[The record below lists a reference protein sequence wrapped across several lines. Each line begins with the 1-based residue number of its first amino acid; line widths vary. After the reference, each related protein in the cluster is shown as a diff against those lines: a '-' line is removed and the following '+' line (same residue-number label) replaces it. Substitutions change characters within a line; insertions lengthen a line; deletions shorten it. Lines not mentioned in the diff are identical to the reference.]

1 MAAKREHAKRWC
13 FTINN
18 HSDVDI
24 WWAKGEHNNIMD
36 EFMMEV
42 HKIKYFI
49 AQEEEGE
56 ECHTRHIQGFVIFH
70 KVMYLTGLKKIT
82 KRAHWE
88 VTRGTDQQASDYCEK
103 EETRMEGGR
112 RWKWGELPKREIK
125 SRDDRLADACDV
137 LDSLKEGYK
146 RPAEIDSCTL
156 MQCGFIQAMNALC
169 ADILGPYRPT
179 LKIISLIGVPGSGKS
194 HAIQVN
200 CPNHGRMIYGNNG
213 NWAQN
218 PTADVMVF
226 EEFNGQIPLQ
236 RMLQMLDPY
245 PLALEVKGRMAPAM
259 YTVVIITSN
268 TTPDMWYPI
277 KASDEQ
283 EPAVLQRK
291 MDSIHALWDRLG
303 YKHGGYTPVR
313 KTGIYVQGTG
323 NIEEDRNLFMRELG
337 KALDI
342 PEPIEDDEEEHPQMP
357 LSAHAAADITDGE
370 EDDEVILSSLT
381 RCPST
386 DLNNHFH

>member
-1 MAAKREHAKRWC
+1 MAARQHAKRWC

-24 WWAKGEHNNIMD
+24 WWAKGPHSWEMD
-36 EFMMEV
+36 EELMKRL
-42 HKIKYFI
+42 KIKYFI
-49 AQEEEGE
+49 AQEEVGE
-56 ECHTRHIQGFVIFH
+56 ECGTPHIQGFVIFH
-70 KVMYLTGLKKIT
+70 KRMTLAGLKKIT
-82 KRAHWE
+82 VRAHWE
-88 VTRGTDQQASDYCEK
+88 ITKGTDQQASDYCEK
-103 EETRMEGGR
+103 DETRMEGGH

-137 LDSLKEGYK
+137 LDGLKDAYK
-146 RPAEIDSCTL
+146 RPSEIDSCTL
-156 MQCGFIQAMNALC
+156 MQCGFIPAMNALC
-169 ADILGPYRPT
+169 ADILGPYRPK
-179 LKIISLIGVPGSGKS
+179 LKIITLIGIPGSGKS
-194 HAIQVN
+194 YAIQM
-200 CPNHGRMIYGNNG
+200 CAPKHGRIIYGNNG
-213 NWAQN
+213 CWAQN

-259 YTVVIITSN
+259 YETVIITSN

-277 KASDEQ
+277 KAIEEN

-303 YKHGGYTPVR
+303 FKHGGYTPVR

-323 NIEEDRNLFMRELG
+323 NIEEDRNLFMRSLYN
-337 KALDI
+337 ALDI
-342 PEPIEDDEEEHPQMP
+342 AEPIEDDDEEHPQMP

>member
-1 MAAKREHAKRWC
+1 M
-13 FTINN
+13 
-18 HSDVDI
+18 
-24 WWAKGEHNNIMD
+24 
-36 EFMMEV
+36 
-42 HKIKYFI
+42 
-49 AQEEEGE
+49 
-56 ECHTRHIQGFVIFH
+56 
-70 KVMYLTGLKKIT
+70 
-82 KRAHWE
+82 
-88 VTRGTDQQASDYCEK
+88 
-103 EETRMEGGR
+103 
-112 RWKWGELPKREIK
+112 
-125 SRDDRLADACDV
+125 RL
-137 LDSLKEGYK
+137 
-146 RPAEIDSCTL
+146 
-156 MQCGFIQAMNALC
+156 
-169 ADILGPYRPT
+169 
-179 LKIISLIGVPGSGKS
+179 
-194 HAIQVN
+194 
-200 CPNHGRMIYGNNG
+200 MIYGNNG

>member
-1 MAAKREHAKRWC
+1 MAARPHAKRWC

-18 HSDVDI
+18 PSDEDY
-24 WWAKGEHNNIMD
+24 WWLNEKGDEEVAKELMD
-36 EFMMEV
+36 KY
-42 HKIKYFI
+42 KIKYFI
-49 AQEEEGE
+49 CQEEVGE
-56 ECHTRHIQGFVIFH
+56 EGTFHIQGFVIFH
-70 KVMYLTGLKKIT
+70 KVMYLTGLKKIN

-88 VTRGTDQQASDYCEK
+88 ITKGSDQQASDYCEK
-103 EETRMEGGR
+103 DDTHTGGR
-112 RWKWGELPKREIK
+112 WKYGELPKREIK

-137 LDSLKEGYK
+137 LDGLKEAYK
-146 RPAEIDSCTL
+146 RPSDIDSCTL
-156 MQCGFIQAMNALC
+156 MQCGFIPAMNALC
-169 ADILGPYRPT
+169 ADILGPFRPK
-179 LKIISLIGVPGSGKS
+179 LKIITLIGVPGSGKS
-194 HAIQVN
+194 YSIQM
-200 CPNHGRMIYGNNG
+200 CAPKHGRIIYGNNG
-213 NWAQN
+213 CWAQN
-218 PTADVMVF
+218 PTSDVMVF

-259 YTVVIITSN
+259 YETVIITSN

-277 KASDEQ
+277 KAIEEN

-303 YKHGGYTPVR
+303 FKHGGYTPVR

-323 NIEEDRNLFMRELG
+323 NIEEDRNLFMRSLCN
-337 KALDI
+337 ALDI
-342 PEPIEDDEEEHPQMP
+342 AEPIEDDEEHPQMP

-370 EDDEVILSSLT
+370 DEDDDEVILSSLT